1 MWGPS
6 CALAGTTLRDLL
18 RKMVNLA
25 DVGGG
30 YDPWEGQV
38 MLRRTNPNLAG
49 DSLWSGYRQSL
60 LPK

>member
-1 MWGPS
+1 M
-6 CALAGTTLRDLL
+6 
-18 RKMVNLA
+18 NLA